1 MKHTSIQ
8 RILVPLDP
16 SEYSK
21 AATLRACEVARA
33 HYAQVE
39 GLVILDSPEIR
50 STIAPLEM
58 QNWPAVIDAMSS
70 AISEAEEQIGDLR
83 RHFAETCESLHTT
96 HQEVQLEGLP
106 PNLILEA
113 SALFDLVVVGL
124 RTFFHFETRDTPGDS
139 LVKILDRTVTPVLA
153 VPSSEPT
160 PIKQVVI
167 AYDGSFNSAR
177 TLRDFVAFAKP
188 YDFEL
193 TLFSADKDKDHA
205 KHSVESAAA
214 YLRSHDFENASE
226 VISKGAPFEA
236 FEKEGLLEKAD
247 LIVTG
252 IHSRKFIK
260 DAFVGSFAKS
270 LIEHGDVPLFL
281 SH

>member
-1 MKHTSIQ
+1 MNHSSIQ

-16 SEYSK
+16 SDYST
-21 AATLRACEVARA
+21 AATLRACDVAKA

-39 GLVILDSPEIR
+39 GLVVLDSPEIR
-50 STIAPLEM
+50 SYIAPLEM

-70 AISEAEEQIGDLR
+70 ALEEAKEEIEDVEKR
-83 RHFAETCESLHTT
+83 FAETCDSLHTT
-96 HQEVQLEGLP
+96 HQEVLVEGLP

-113 SALFDLVVVGL
+113 SALFDLIVVGL

-153 VPSSEPT
+153 VPNSEPA
-160 PIKQVVI
+160 PIKNVVV

-177 TLRDFVAFAKP
+177 ALRDFVAFAKP
-188 YDFEL
+188 FEFNY
-193 TLFSADKDKDHA
+193 TLFCADKDEEHA
-205 KHSVESAAA
+205 KHSIESAAS
-214 YLRSHDFENASE
+214 YLRSHDINDFDVVTSTDTA
-226 VISKGAPFEA
+226 FEA
-236 FEKEGLLEKAD
+236 LEKEGLLEKAD
-247 LIVTG
+247 LIVSG

-260 DAFVGSFAKS
+260 DAFVGSFATS
-270 LIEHGDVPLFL
+270 LIDYGKVALFL